1 MADVGSAAPEFTL
14 TGAVNEEDVE
24 VSLNDYAGKN
34 LVVLFYPLDFS
45 PVCSEQV
52 PDFNEQ
58 LSAIQAK
65 GADVIA
71 ISRDSAF
78 AHKAWSKDLG
88 GVDFPLLADM
98 NLAVSKEFG
107 MALEE
112 VGITTRGVFIVDKS
126 GKIAFKHVEEAPPD
140 NTLSAEQVLAELDK
154 LQ

>member
-88 GVDFPLLADM
+88 GVGFPLLADM

>member
-1 MADVGSAAPEFTL
+1 MANVGSAAPEFTL
-14 TGAVNEEDVE
+14 TGAVNEDDVE
-24 VSLNDYAGKN
+24 VSLSDYAGKN

-52 PDFNEQ
+52 PDFNGQ

-65 GADVIA
+65 GAEVIA

-88 GVDFPLLADM
+88 GVGFPLLADM

-112 VGITTRGVFIVDKS
+112 IGITTRGVFIVDKN
-126 GKIAFKHVEEAPPD
+126 GKIAFKHVEEKPPD

>member
-24 VSLNDYAGKN
+24 VSLSDYTGKN

-126 GKIAFKHVEEAPPD
+126 GKIAFRHVEEAPPD